1 MSDKIYIKRSVKE
14 KLPEVGGTYFV
25 TDPNQFADD
34 KTAARF
40 SIHRNNWFNGSDTIH
55 PSHWLEQVPLEEYLK
70 EIGLEIKIK
79 ESNECEECKKSDSL
93 RFDGHRYI
101 CTRCEIDL

>member
-14 KLPEVGGTYFV
+14 KLPTKDGIYHIYHNNEIPDTEFYSV
-25 TDPNQFADD
+25 TTQKWYDYENYI
-34 KTAARF
+34 T
-40 SIHRNNWFNGSDTIH
+40 
-55 PSHWLEQVPLEEYLK
+55 HWLEEVPLEEYLK